1 MSNNR
6 NDEIMAALTDGIAQ
20 LTSSQRW
27 QDWLVTQSRFHR
39 YSFRNTMLI
48 LMQCPEATRVAGFRA
63 WQLLGRQVSKGE
75 KAIWILA
82 PVTRKATVDAHDSDV
97 STDSKAR
104 VLVAFKPA
112 CVFDI
117 GQTYG
122 EDLPEVCTLL
132 DGDGENV
139 AGVFEH
145 LVAVA
150 QSIGYTVE
158 NAEFADSR
166 NGDCAFDLHRI
177 RVASDRSPVQR
188 IKSLAHELGHAMLHE
203 QCDDR
208 RLAELEAESVAFV
221 VCASL
226 GINSDEYSFGYVA
239 TWAGGG
245 DEAIAKITQSAS
257 RIQHTAASILSSF
270 ETEQRE
276 EVA

>member
-1 MSNNR
+1 
-6 NDEIMAALTDGIAQ
+6 
-20 LTSSQRW
+20 
-27 QDWLVTQSRFHR
+27 
-39 YSFRNTMLI
+39 
-48 LMQCPEATRVAGFRA
+48 
-63 WQLLGRQVSKGE
+63 
-75 KAIWILA
+75 
-82 PVTRKATVDAHDSDV
+82 
-97 STDSKAR
+97 
-104 VLVAFKPA
+104 
-112 CVFDI
+112 
-117 GQTYG
+117 
-122 EDLPEVCTLL
+122 VCTLL

-245 DEAIAKITQSAS
+245 DEAIAKINAVCFTDSAHRS
-257 RIQHTAASILSSF
+257 IDSLVVRDRAAGGGGVKPNDRWALQPAFARWLERSARDSVSVQNKHNGFARRPSSECSAIWAF
-270 ETEQRE
+270 FPSTTN
-276 EVA
+276 AC